1 MPVSGQAKDVMEIP
15 KGVTVTVEGMKV
27 TVKGPKGT
35 LTREFPVSRISISK
49 DASNVMLECELPKSK
64 EYSLQGTIRA
74 HIQNMF
80 KGVTDGFEYR
90 MKIVYSH
97 FPVKAAV
104 KGKDFVIDN
113 FLGEKFPR
121 KASILGDTK
130 VTVKGDE
137 VSLVGTDKE
146 LVGQTAANIEQA
158 THIKDYDPRKFQD
171 GIYIVKKGGKSN
183 A

>member
-35 LTREFPVSRISISK
+35 LIREFPISRTKISQ
-49 DASNVMLECELPKSK
+49 DANHVILECELPKRK
-64 EYSLQGTIRA
+64 EFALQGTIRA

-80 KGVTDGFEYR
+80 RGVTEGFEYR

-97 FPVKAAV
+97 FPVKASV
-104 KGKDFVIDN
+104 KGNEFVIEN

-121 KASILGDTK
+121 KAPILGDTK
-130 VTVKGDE
+130 ITVKGDE
-137 VSLVGTDKE
+137 VTLVGSDKE
-146 LVGQTAANIEQA
+146 IVGQTAANIERA
-158 THIKDYDPRKFQD
+158 TNIKEYDPRKFQD
-171 GIYIVKKGGKSN
+171 GIYIVKKGGKSD